1 MMFSRHIY
9 WKILLHVVLILA
21 TAGTGFWLIASH
33 RGIIIGALLFI
44 CALLQIGALAKSL
57 NDFNRKLRLFFDA
70 VDDNDNTQ
78 IFPEQDT
85 DKEQLLLNRSL
96 NRISALLMQTK
107 MNNRAQD
114 FFYRSLLEKV
124 PDGIVACD
132 STEKVIFV
140 NSAALSLLGCETVG
154 TYSQLEAILRNE
166 KNKNRL
172 SVSRSCMKLQD
183 ETLALF
189 SIQDITDR
197 LNAKESESWNK
208 LSHVLTHEIMNT
220 IAPIIS
226 LSQTVASYPEV
237 GEKAIRG
244 LRIIQAQ
251 SERLMEFTESFRRLS
266 YLPNPEKRLFSL
278 SGMLLNLQEL
288 LMADFQESRIS
299 FAMQCIPESVMIDG
313 DEKQL
318 SQVLLNLLK
327 NAMQALEGNSHGMI
341 SLHATQNTHTCIDI
355 TDNGAGIPAD
365 MWEQV
370 FIPFFTTK
378 AEGTGIGLSLCKEII
393 RRHEGHLFILES
405 RKGKTVFRIQLP

>member
-9 WKILLHVVLILA
+9 WKILLHIVFILA

-44 CALLQIGALAKSL
+44 CALLQIEALAKSL

-78 IFPEQDT
+78 IFPEQNT

>member
-33 RGIIIGALLFI
+33 RGIIIGALLVI
-44 CALLQIGALAKSL
+44 CALSQIGALAKSL

-70 VDDNDNTQ
+70 VDDNDNMQ

-85 DKEQLLLNRSL
+85 DKEQQLLNRSL

-132 STEKVIFV
+132 SMEKVIFV

-172 SVSRSCMKLQD
+172 SVSRSCMKLKD
-183 ETLALF
+183 ETVALL
-189 SIQDITDR
+189 SIQDITDK
-197 LNAKESESWNK
+197 LNEKESESWNK
-208 LSHVLTHEIMNT
+208 LSHVLTHEIMNA

-299 FAMQCIPESVMIDG
+299 FAMQCIPESVMING

-405 RKGKTVFRIQLP
+405 GKGKTVFRIQLP